1 MNERVERD
9 VKWMEI
15 LPSTPSYENMNTF
28 MNWQQFYRVEEAF
41 ISDLERFNERLAHDQ
56 LGQLIDFIQNNQ
68 EGELCVKNYLISI
81 SGLVTRR
88 LVHKRLDPSEAF
100 SFNVVCDSIIEQKLA
115 EDNAYEIA
123 GELIEFYMYVLR
135 EREPAQLMHE
145 TVNAVIDYIDSHLL
159 EFLTVEG
166 IADRFKVSTSHLSR
180 IFREHTGVTLVEYI
194 NIRKVEEA
202 QYYLRF
208 STKRISEISEE
219 FHFCNQSYFTR
230 IFKKYTGETPRR
242 FRNSLSRNFFKYE
255 ITPQVI

>member
-15 LPSTPSYENMNTF
+15 LPSTLSYENVNTF

-68 EGELCVKNYLISI
+68 EGELCVKNYLISM

>member
-15 LPSTPSYENMNTF
+15 LPSTPSYENVNTF

-88 LVHKRLDPSEAF
+88 LVHRRLDPSEAF
-100 SFNVVCDSIIEQKLA
+100 SFNLVCDSIVEQKLA

-145 TVNAVIDYIDSHLL
+145 TVNAVIDYIDGHLL

>member
-15 LPSTPSYENMNTF
+15 LPSTPSYENVNTF

-68 EGELCVKNYLISI
+68 EGELCVKNYLISM

-100 SFNVVCDSIIEQKLA
+100 SFNVVCDCIIEQKLA